1 MHIRKINLR
10 NIRAIRN
17 FTWQLEDSRESMAGL
32 HILIG
37 DNGTGKSTV
46 LRAIALTLVGA
57 KEAYGLR
64 ETWSNWITFDQ
75 SEGSIELLMEKH
87 ESDKYTG
94 RGRTG
99 NWDKKLPLKITIGK
113 DVDSNETTLLE
124 PEIKENVTSKNT
136 EDTMSPKR
144 HVWGGGQGW
153 FSASFGPFRRFS
165 GGSPDRQKLFYAN
178 RRLAAHLSVF
188 DENIALSE
196 IKEWLIDL
204 HLRRL
209 ENDGTSKRLLDALTA
224 FINHG
229 GLFPHD
235 TTLDDITSRGIIF
248 RDANRKR
255 VDMEQLSDGYRSVLS
270 MIFEIIRQ
278 LSIFYPD
285 VQLFSPDYTQIVMPG
300 VILIDEIDSHLH
312 PSWQRT
318 IGRWLIEHFPN
329 MQFIVTTH
337 SPLVCQAAVNGSI
350 WRLPA
355 PGDFETGYR
364 ISKDDPKT
372 SEEWKRLVYGNIL
385 EAYSTDLFGE
395 NIDRSPEAQEK
406 FERLAELSVK
416 ELDEPLLPTER
427 EEFQQLID
435 ELPSTLSSTELTGVS
450 NND

>member
-1 MHIRKINLR
+1 MHIREITLK
-10 NIRAIRN
+10 NIRSIRD
-17 FTWQLEDSRESMAGL
+17 FTWQLEDERESMAGL

-64 ETWSNWITFDQ
+64 EAWSNWITSGESQ
-75 SEGSIELLMEKH
+75 GHIELVLEKH
-87 ESDKYTG
+87 PSDKFTV

-99 NWDKKLPLKITIGK
+99 NPDRNLPVGLTIGK
-113 DVDSNETTLLE
+113 DPDSNEITLLE
-124 PEIKENVTSKNT
+124 TDSREYPI
-136 EDTMSPKR
+136 SPKR

-165 GGSPDRQKLFYAN
+165 GGNPDRQKLFFAN

-196 IKEWLIDL
+196 VKEWLIDL
-204 HLRRL
+204 HFKRL
-209 ENDGTSKRLLDALTA
+209 EGDSSSKNLLEAITA

-229 GLFPHD
+229 GLFQHQ
-235 TTLDDITSRGIIF
+235 TRLHDITSRGITF
-248 RDANRKR
+248 LDANQK
-255 VDMEQLSDGYRSVLS
+255 VIEMEQLSDGYRSVLS

-278 LSIFYPD
+278 LSISSPD
-285 VQLFSPDYTQIVMPG
+285 TTLFSADFTQIILPG
-300 VILIDEIDSHLH
+300 LILIDEVDVHLH

-318 IGRWLIEHFPN
+318 IGRWFIEHFPN
-329 MQFIVTTH
+329 IQFIVTTH

-350 WRLPA
+350 WRLPT
-355 PGDFETGYR
+355 PGSGEVGYR

-406 FERLAELSVK
+406 FERLAELSAK
-416 ELDEPLLPTER
+416 ELRGTLSEEDETEID
-427 EEFQQLID
+427 QLVD
-435 ELPSTLSSTELTGVS
+435 ELPTTPYTQLAGMEH
-450 NND
+450 D